1 MATNNAKNN
10 AMVPTNDYVFKRIF
24 GHKGNEKITS
34 DLISSILG
42 REIKDVDLTK
52 NTILEKDLKSDKI
65 GVLDVKAIFP
75 DKTICDIEMQVAN
88 HEKMMYRIL
97 YYWSKLYSSKITEGE
112 HYEKLHKTI
121 CILITDYSVKEMRF
135 IDKYHTKWQIQ
146 EEEYSKN
153 LLTDALEI
161 HIISLKR
168 LMYKLKK
175 NQIDKNDKVAMWG
188 KFIKSPK
195 QIKESE
201 MSDMIK
207 AAKKELSKLE
217 QNEHERYLAE
227 QREIYIRDKHDTELY
242 GYNRGIRKGKR
253 EGKKEGL
260 FEGERKAKENLVI
273 NMYKEKI
280 AILTIA
286 KVTKLSEEEIA
297 KIIEKYKE
305 KIK

>member
-1 MATNNAKNN
+1 M
-10 AMVPTNDYVFKRIF
+10 
-24 GHKGNEKITS
+24 
-34 DLISSILG
+34 IL
-42 REIKDVDLTK
+42 
-52 NTILEKDLKSDKI
+52 
-65 GVLDVKAIFP
+65 LDS
-75 DKTICDIEMQVAN
+75 
-88 HEKMMYRIL
+88 L
-97 YYWSKLYSSKITEGE
+97 
-112 HYEKLHKTI
+112 
-121 CILITDYSVKEMRF
+121 
-135 IDKYHTKWQIQ
+135 
-146 EEEYSKN
+146 SKN

-175 NQIDKNDKVAMWG
+175 NQLDKNDKVAMWG

-195 QIKESE
+195 KIKESE

-217 QNEHERYLAE
+217 QDEHERYLAE

-242 GYNRGIRKGKR
+242 GYNRGIRKGRLLGRK
-253 EGKKEGL
+253 ETKEG
-260 FEGERKAKENLVI
+260 FII

-280 AILTIA
+280 DVNTIA

-297 KIIEKYKE
+297 KIIEKHKE